1 VANASNR
8 WLLSSLKG
16 EEKMGDKGIAYKRMV
31 DIQDA
36 VSYLEALAQS
46 FRDGRIQVEHGD
58 KKLGLEPPSVVVLE
72 IEAKQKKDK
81 TKFGFEIAWKH
92 TSDGGEGDPL
102 KISSGADEGS
112 NV

>member
-1 VANASNR
+1 
-8 WLLSSLKG
+8 
-16 EEKMGDKGIAYKRMV
+16 MGDKGISYKRMV

-81 TKFGFEIAWKH
+81 TKFGFEITWKH
-92 TSDGGEGDPL
+92 SGGGEDGGPL
-102 KISSGADEGS
+102 TISSGSGEDTSAPEA
-112 NV
+112 